1 MKTTKSD
8 LVRIIREELEN
19 ALTEGQFRGD
29 DEMMAQMLAKQ
40 AGVSSKA
47 PEKEVDDQDEAKKPN
62 VRAAM
67 EEITRVRKTMNWVN
81 ELEAAI
87 NDPSKQKFAIE
98 KAIKNLRRAMK
109 ALETA
114 ENTIDS
120 LRKSE
125 DALNENKATD
135 ALKDMLKKLKDKI
148 SDEFKG
154 MEDKEGMSETALMDL
169 LNKLEGEMRGE
180 EA

>member
-8 LVRIIREELEN
+8 LIKIIREELEN

-47 PEKEVDDQDEAKKPN
+47 PEKTKV
-62 VRAAM
+62 
-67 EEITRVRKTMNWVN
+67 
-81 ELEAAI
+81 
-87 NDPSKQKFAIE
+87 
-98 KAIKNLRRAMK
+98 
-109 ALETA
+109 
-114 ENTIDS
+114 
-120 LRKSE
+120 
-125 DALNENKATD
+125 TD
-135 ALKDMLKKLKDKI
+135 TLKDMLNKLKDKI
-148 SDEFKG
+148 SAEFKG

-169 LNKLEGEMRGE
+169 LNKLEGDMRGE